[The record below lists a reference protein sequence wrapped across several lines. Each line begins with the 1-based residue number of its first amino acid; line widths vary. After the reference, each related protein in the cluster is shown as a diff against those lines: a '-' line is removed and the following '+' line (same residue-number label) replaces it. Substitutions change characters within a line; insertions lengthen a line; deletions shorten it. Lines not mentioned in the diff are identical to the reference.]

1 MKTTGSYGWVISTWI
16 KQEQSE
22 GGSPYVNCH
31 AYFRSSGMEG
41 HTGRRMFFKGDTI
54 YSYHTWWPMAKIL
67 PGKLALVNR
76 EKYSVTTTAH
86 TNQVESALLRA
97 GFACFDV
104 ERSKNLKGSLVWGSN
119 RYTEYD
125 LIPDPNYLLAE
136 YKRVYDETRR
146 SRDRLAADWRD
157 PLEYLKNARK
167 SYVDFCNRF
176 GFAIEFDLTPDQWK
190 ALNDRIK
197 EYKRRAEV
205 KRFAH
210 RLLTGEA
217 S

>member
-1 MKTTGSYGWVISTWI
+1 MKTTGSYDWVISTWI
-16 KQEQSE
+16 KQEQAE
-22 GGSPYVNCH
+22 GHSPYVKCH
-31 AYFRSSGMEG
+31 GYFRSSGMEG
-41 HTGRRMFFKGDTI
+41 HTGHRMYFRGDTI
-54 YSYHTWWPMAKIL
+54 YSYHDWWPMAKIL

-86 TNQVESALLRA
+86 TNQVESALERA

-104 ERSKNLKGSLVWGSN
+104 KRSKVSDRDIAFHRS
-119 RYTEYD
+119 TEYD
-125 LIPDPNYLLAE
+125 LIPDPSYLLAE

-146 SRDRLAADWRD
+146 SRDRLARDWGD
-157 PLEYLKNARK
+157 PLEYLKRAEAQYFK
-167 SYVDFCNRF
+167 FCETFKVAYEWR
-176 GFAIEFDLTPDQWK
+176 ISDDQLK
-190 ALNDRIK
+190 ALYDRIK